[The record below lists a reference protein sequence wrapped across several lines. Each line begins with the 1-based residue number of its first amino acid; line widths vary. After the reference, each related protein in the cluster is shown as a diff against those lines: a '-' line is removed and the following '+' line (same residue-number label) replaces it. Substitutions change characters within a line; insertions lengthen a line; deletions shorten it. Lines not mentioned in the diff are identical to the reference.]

1 MKAMILAAG
10 FGKRLGELT
19 KNKPKPLLKVK
30 GKPLIDYHIEK
41 LISAGFK
48 TIAINTHYLGNQI
61 SDHVINIFGQDVEII
76 FSHEN
81 ELLGTGGGIKKAISS
96 FEDEEVV
103 IINSDIYS
111 DLDYRHFSNFSPNT
125 LFVVPTK
132 QPDSGDFS
140 IKENLVSLEG
150 EKNYTWTGFSIITK
164 ETLNQNEASSFHYWH
179 DCLKILAD
187 NKKLNAEILD
197 INWYDVGNVE
207 TLKKLNN

>member
-10 FGKRLGELT
+10 FGRRLGEIT

-61 SDHVINIFGQDVEII
+61 SDHVINIFGQEVEII
-76 FSHEN
+76 ISHEN

-96 FEDEEVV
+96 FEDEDIV

-111 DLDYRHFSNFSPNT
+111 DFDYRHFLNFSPTT
-125 LFVVPTK
+125 LFVVPTN

-140 IKENLVSLEG
+140 VKENLVTIEG
-150 EKNYTWTGFSIITK
+150 KKNYTWTGFSIITK
-164 ETLNQNEASSFHYWH
+164 ETLNQNEDSIFHYWH
-179 DCLKILAD
+179 DCLKILAK

>member
-10 FGKRLGELT
+10 YGKRLGELT
-19 KNKPKPLLKVK
+19 KSKPKPLLTVK

-41 LISAGFK
+41 LISAGFE

-61 SDHVINIFGQDVEII
+61 SDHVIDSYGQKIEILI
-76 FSHEN
+76 SHEN

-96 FEDEEVV
+96 FRDEDIVV
-103 IINSDIYS
+103 INSDIYS
-111 DLDYRHFSNFSPNT
+111 DLDYSYFLNFSSNT
-125 LFVVPTK
+125 VFVVPAN
-132 QPDSGDFS
+132 QAGSGDFFV
-140 IKENLVSLEG
+140 KEKLVNLEG
-150 EKNYTWTGFSIITK
+150 EKNYTWTGFSIIAK

-179 DCLKILAD
+179 DCLKILAN